1 MPDVVT
7 DVRGLGQGWHGAGTV
22 TDAVITALDR
32 HLADYG
38 PVQHTAETGTGRTT
52 LIFSHRSADH
62 LVFTKD
68 DAGDGD
74 SLQRVR
80 QSPLLDPSTVTFVLG
95 PTQKTL
101 LTHEF
106 TAPLDVAYLDG
117 PHAYPFPELEYWAIY
132 PHLKT
137 GALLVIDDVQLP
149 TIANMYATLK
159 ADRMYEALGV
169 VDSTAFLRRTD
180 APTLDPYGEGWW
192 EQGYNARPR
201 LRHLPPK
208 QRAMAFAAQ
217 VAPQGLRDAVRKRIG

>member
-1 MPDVVT
+1 MRDVVAE
-7 DVRGLGQGWHGAGTV
+7 VRALGQGWHGAGTV
-22 TDAVITALDR
+22 TDAVISALDE
-32 HLADYG
+32 HLAAYG
-38 PVQHTAETGTGRTT
+38 PVEHTAETGTGRTT
-52 LIFSHRSADH
+52 LIFSQRSADH

-80 QSPLLDPSTVTFVLG
+80 QSPLLDPSTVSFVLG
-95 PTQKTL
+95 PTQRTL
-101 LTHEF
+101 LSHEF
-106 TAPLDVAYLDG
+106 TARLDVAYLDG
-117 PHAYPFPELEYWAIY
+117 PHAYPFPELEYWALY

-149 TIANMYATLK
+149 SIANMYATLK

-180 APTLDPYGEGWW
+180 APALDPYGEGWW

-208 QRAMAFAAQ
+208 QRALALAAQ
-217 VAPQGLRDAVRKRIG
+217 IAPQGLRDAVRKRIG